1 MNSRILISIFS
12 VFFVILVTSCDRT
25 EDRTPPKGA
34 EDKKIDTLFKKAG
47 VIRVQQLKDPIE
59 IVLKDMDGQETKI
72 SDFSGKI
79 IFLNFWATWCVPCR
93 KEMPS
98 MERLYQ
104 KFKGKDFE
112 IIGINLEEPA
122 EFVKEFFEEYKL
134 TFISLLD
141 SSGDVRKRFGI
152 RAIPVTFI
160 LDKNQRIIGKA
171 IGEKEW
177 DIKESI
183 ALFEFLVN
191 MEGEI

>member
-1 MNSRILISIFS
+1 MNKRILISIFS
-12 VFFVILVTSCDRT
+12 VFFAVLVASCERT
-25 EDRTPPKGA
+25 EDQSPTNSIK
-34 EDKKIDTLFKKAG
+34 DKKIETLFNEAG
-47 VIRVQQLKDPIE
+47 VIRIQQSTDPIE
-59 IVLKDMDGQETKI
+59 IVLKDMNGQERKL

-104 KFKGKDFE
+104 HFKAENFE
-112 IIGINLEEPA
+112 MIGINLQEPV

-141 SSGDVRKRFGI
+141 STGDVRNRFGI
-152 RAIPVTFI
+152 RAIPVTLI

-177 DIKESI
+177 DTKESVT
-183 ALFEFLVN
+183 LFEHLVN
-191 MEGEI
+191 MKNEI